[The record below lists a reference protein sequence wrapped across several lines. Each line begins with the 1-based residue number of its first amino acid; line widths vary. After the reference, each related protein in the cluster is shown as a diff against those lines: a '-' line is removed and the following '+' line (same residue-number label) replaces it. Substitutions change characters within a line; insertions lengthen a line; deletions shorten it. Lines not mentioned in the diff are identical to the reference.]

1 MYYNHLSRLI
11 TIWPTSITM
20 IIVKKSSALYTMAC
34 RQLPRDCQQK
44 CKLQLT
50 PSPSVSEFSRPLE
63 PLWSRLSVSRAFDR
77 FTFCLDI
84 IFGVGRGRDG
94 IAAGSLTSRGRFP
107 LFCNL
112 SQCVSQQSILS
123 DFICDGSSSLQS
135 ESGLDLL
142 ARWSDGFS
150 AMSVHGIR
158 P

>member
-1 MYYNHLSRLI
+1 MVSTFSRLSESPPVASLVEHEAPTDLSPS
-11 TIWPTSITM
+11 TI
-20 IIVKKSSALYTMAC
+20 
-34 RQLPRDCQQK
+34 
-44 CKLQLT
+44 T
-50 PSPSVSEFSRPLE
+50 PSPGVSEFSQPLE

-123 DFICDGSSSLQS
+123 DFIFDGCSNPQS

-142 ARWSDGFS
+142 ARWCHRFS